1 MYECAL
7 QFTKFYVSKTALD
20 CIALMEK
27 VLLQACESVLTME
40 IPRSEEKDPML
51 HPDAHFLL
59 QGSGPKPI
67 MQMEPGAAHAKKP
80 WGFGSQKTQNK
91 TP

>member
-40 IPRSEEKDPML
+40 IDLR
-51 HPDAHFLL
+51 
-59 QGSGPKPI
+59 
-67 MQMEPGAAHAKKP
+67 
-80 WGFGSQKTQNK
+80 
-91 TP
+91 

>member
-40 IPRSEEKDPML
+40 IPRHEEKDPML
-51 HPDAHFLL
+51 PPDEYFLL

-67 MQMEPGAAHAKKP
+67 TQMEPGAAQAKKP
-80 WGFGSQKTQNK
+80 RGFGLQKTPNE